1 MAKKKNASADNIP
14 PEKVKGKKTKS
25 ECAES
30 GEKIYVKTERVARLF
45 GLSVRR
51 IQQLTQEGILH
62 TVRIDEHT
70 SRKYDLDATVKEYIA
85 YIGEKAKGRD
95 GNQIAELKSKKLEAE
110 TRLKEI
116 QGEMSQLR
124 TDIVRGNYVA
134 VGEIKRDYEKFFTE
148 FRKFAMSFSG
158 RVSGLIS
165 GYVSPEVARTIESD
179 LSHDITSVLRGFAE
193 KIKGKAETEE

>member
-1 MAKKKNASADNIP
+1 MARNKIASADNITG
-14 PEKVKGKKTKS
+14 EENIEEKTKS
-25 ECAES
+25 AVES
-30 GEKIYVKTERVARLF
+30 DSEKIYVKTERIARLF

-51 IQQLTQEGILH
+51 IQQLTQEGVLH
-62 TVRIDEHT
+62 TVKVNEHT
-70 SRKYDLDATVKEYIA
+70 SRKYDLDTTVREYVA
-85 YIGEKAKGRD
+85 YVTAKAKGKD

-124 TDIVRGNYVA
+124 TDIVRGNYVP
-134 VGEIKRDYEKFFTE
+134 VDDIKRDYERFFTE

-165 GYVSPEVARTIESD
+165 GYVEPDVARSIESD
-179 LSHDITSVLRGFAE
+179 LSRDIASTLRGFAD
-193 KIKGKAETEE
+193 KIQGRGGKE

>member
-1 MAKKKNASADNIP
+1 MARNKNASADNITG
-14 PEKVKGKKTKS
+14 EENIEEKTKS
-25 ECAES
+25 AVEGDS
-30 GEKIYVKTERVARLF
+30 EKIYVKTERIARLF

-62 TVRIDEHT
+62 TVKVNEHT
-70 SRKYDLDATVKEYIA
+70 SRKYDLDTTVREYVA
-85 YIGEKAKGRD
+85 YVTAKAKGKD

-124 TDIVRGNYVA
+124 TDIVRGNYVP
-134 VGEIKRDYEKFFTE
+134 VDNIKRDYERFFTE

-165 GYVSPEVARTIESD
+165 GYVEPDVARSIESD
-179 LSHDITSVLRGFAE
+179 LSRDIASTLRGFAD
-193 KIKGKAETEE
+193 KIQSKGGGV

>member
-1 MAKKKNASADNIP
+1 MARNKNASADNITC
-14 PEKVKGKKTKS
+14 EENIEEKTKS
-25 ECAES
+25 AVEGDS
-30 GEKIYVKTERVARLF
+30 EKMYVKTERIARLF

-62 TVRIDEHT
+62 TVKVNEHT
-70 SRKYDLDATVKEYIA
+70 SRKYDLDTTVREYVA
-85 YIGEKAKGRD
+85 YVTAKAKGKD

-124 TDIVRGNYVA
+124 TDIVRGNYVP
-134 VGEIKRDYEKFFTE
+134 VDNIKRDYERFFTE

-165 GYVSPEVARTIESD
+165 GYVEPDVARSIESD
-179 LSHDITSVLRGFAE
+179 LSRDIASTLRGFAD
-193 KIKGKAETEE
+193 KIQSKGGRV